1 MNGSN
6 IKHNKG
12 SPRCM
17 FKNYFSKKVH
27 VILYSLIAAKWL
39 ITGWST
45 KTIYSLGAL
54 FRSVSN
60 LAGVGF
66 EIEG

>member
-1 MNGSN
+1 
-6 IKHNKG
+6 
-12 SPRCM
+12 M
-17 FKNYFSKKVH
+17 FKNCFSKKVH